1 MSRRRG
7 NKRIANISI
16 DSDVLA
22 KARALNL
29 NVSRAAEDKLR
40 ELIVAAEREAWLKEN
55 REAIEA
61 YNRRVGK
68 HGPFGDDGR
77 QF

>member
-1 MSRRRG
+1 MSRLRG

-40 ELIVAAEREAWLKEN
+40 ELIVEAEREAWLKEN

-61 YNRRVGK
+61 CNRRVGK
-68 HGPFGDDGR
+68 HGLFGDDGR